1 MNTLTLNFLNLLRA
15 KISLDGNSVRIDAL
29 SEDEQKRLF
38 NLAKKHDMAHIVGA
52 ALFDAGA
59 VLCDEIREK
68 FKKEQS
74 LVLYRYMQ
82 LKNEAR
88 SLYATLDDA
97 GITYMVLKGSE
108 IRKHYPSPEMRVS
121 SDIDVLV
128 KDGELERV
136 LKILVDELE
145 YTVGIKTNYDVST
158 FAPSGVHVEV
168 HYKLTSE
175 DEHYDEALADAWET
189 SLPDGDAEN
198 RRVMNP
204 ELQLAYTVMHTAKHF
219 HNGGC
224 GVRFIMDLFVLENKL
239 EYDSKKVDAIL
250 AKCNLTKFYS
260 EIHRLAQVWFA
271 DGEHTELTK
280 NMQDYI
286 IGSGIYGTLDNKVA
300 VFQVEKGG
308 KLRYALSRIFL
319 KKSSLELTYLKL
331 KKYAILYPYYTVI
344 RWFRII
350 FKRRKEALEE
360 LKSNAGTSYAKA
372 EHLRAMLDDL
382 NL

>member
-1 MNTLTLNFLNLLRA
+1 MNTITLTFLNLLRT
-15 KISLDGNSVRIDAL
+15 KISTVGNNVRINAL
-29 SEDEQKRLF
+29 SEDDQKSLF
-38 NLAKKHDMAHIVGA
+38 SLAKRHDVAHIVGA
-52 ALFDAGA
+52 ALFDSGIAIG
-59 VLCDEIREK
+59 DEIREK

-74 LVLYRYMQ
+74 IVLYRYMQ

-88 SLYATLDDA
+88 SLYATLDNA
-97 GITYMVLKGSE
+97 GVEYMVLKGSE

-136 LKILVDELE
+136 LKILEDELG
-145 YTVGIKTNYDVST
+145 YTVGIKTPYDVST

-175 DEHYDEALADAWET
+175 EERYDASLADAWET
-189 SLPDGDAEN
+189 SLPDGESEN

-204 ELQLAYTVMHTAKHF
+204 ELLFAYNVMHTAKHF

-239 EYDSKKVDAIL
+239 QFKREKVDEIL
-250 AKCNLTKFYS
+250 ARCNLTKFYD
-260 EIHRLAQVWFA
+260 EIHRLSQIWFA
-271 DGEHTELTK
+271 DGEHTELTQR
-280 NMQDYI
+280 MEDYI

-300 VFQVEKGG
+300 VFQLENGG

-319 KKSSLELTYLKL
+319 KKSSLELTYPKL
-331 KKYAILYPYYTVI
+331 KNHAILYPYYTVK

-350 FKRRKEALEE
+350 FKRRKEAFDE
-360 LKSNAGTSYAKA
+360 LKSNASVSDSRAK
-372 EHLRAMLDDL
+372 HLKSMLNEL